1 MQMELMMW
9 VRNSLLML
17 FVYSPCDSTQLFQE
31 LIELQELLPV
41 LSVLRFPFTLLQTE
55 ARSFFPAV
63 EQP

>member
-17 FVYSPCDSTQLFQE
+17 FVYSLCDSTQLFQE
-31 LIELQELLPV
+31 LTELQELLLV

-55 ARSFFPAV
+55 ARHFFPAV
-63 EQP
+63 EEP